1 MRKKKKHTH
10 KLFLTIFVVVFLQK
24 EEITLL
30 QISNEKLN
38 GVGLESLSYTELTSL
53 ESKLT
58 EGLRIVDEQ
67 TDKAHLELL
76 HLQSVEC
83 DVMGSDWVN
92 QKGKD
97 DMAYQSLLAKRRREL
112 RNKARELRLSPPKE
126 TQQHYSYYPET
137 LMSDIDS
144 LKMEKKRLRLLN
156 QYENDWSRA
165 RRYGLLRT
173 LCVKLSDFAC
183 YEEFR
188 RYEDKPTCKDMIV
201 AGSWF
206 EMESRWNRFEPFV
219 KKKKKKKKKGSWFEM
234 ESFCYLENF
243 VFYVSLFQ
251 FSILIDTYC
260 GY

>member
-156 QYENDWSRA
+156 QRMIGQGLDGMDYYELYVLSFQILRA
-165 RRYGLLRT
+165 M
-173 LCVKLSDFAC
+173 KNS
-183 YEEFR
+183 
-188 RYEDKPTCKDMIV
+188 EDMKINQRAKVQI
-201 AGSWF
+201 
-206 EMESRWNRFEPFV
+206 
-219 KKKKKKKKKGSWFEM
+219 
-234 ESFCYLENF
+234 
-243 VFYVSLFQ
+243 
-251 FSILIDTYC
+251 
-260 GY
+260 